1 VIEFKFVP
9 MPPAPQPAKPKGLPV
24 MLRFCKTCENETAHE
39 LRRATGLVARICRGC
54 LERAMRTVPS
64 SMDRSSIGGLRYTLR

>member
-1 VIEFKFVP
+1 
-9 MPPAPQPAKPKGLPV
+9 